1 MKNSLKTTTLI
12 AAIGIT
18 LYAIHIALRYID
30 PIHIA
35 FNAAFGAYSIGREL
49 YFAAWYAFLFAC
61 MISIMVA
68 ALKANTNTEAPQKSF
83 RIVTYIL
90 SGSLLIASV
99 EAMIL
104 PIRIT
109 GVYYLVLSDFWRI
122 VLPILGSVWAW
133 MLCRQSSA
141 GTISKSLRIAM
152 IIGACVLCIPILLQL
167 ISGISYLCT
176 DHILFLR
183 SWAIYSFV
191 KVLVPT
197 ILLCW
202 YSIDC
207 LRTKNLN

>member
-1 MKNSLKTTTLI
+1 MKLSFKTTTLI

-18 LYAIHIALRYID
+18 LYAIHVVLRLRD
-30 PIHIA
+30 PIHDA
-35 FNAAFGAYSIGREL
+35 FNTAFGAYSISREL
-49 YFAAWYAFLFAC
+49 YFVTWYAFLIVC
-61 MISIMVA
+61 MLSIIVA
-68 ALKANTNTEAPQKSF
+68 ALKTNTNLDAPQKSY
-83 RIVTYIL
+83 RVVTYIL
-90 SGSLLIASV
+90 AGSLLIASA
-99 EAMIL
+99 EAMVL
-104 PIRIT
+104 PVRIT
-109 GVYYLVLSDFWRI
+109 GVYYLVLSEFWRV
-122 VLPILGSVWAW
+122 VLPILSSVWVW
-133 MLCRQSSA
+133 MLYRENSA

-152 IIGACVLCIPILLQL
+152 IIGACALCIPILLQL

-207 LRTKNLN
+207 HRTKN

>member
-1 MKNSLKTTTLI
+1 MKLSFKTTTHI

-18 LYAIHIALRYID
+18 LYAIHVVLRLRD
-30 PIHIA
+30 PIHDA
-35 FNAAFGAYSIGREL
+35 FNTAFGAYSISREL
-49 YFAAWYAFLFAC
+49 YFVTWYAFLIVC
-61 MISIMVA
+61 MLSIIVA
-68 ALKANTNTEAPQKSF
+68 ALKTNTNLDAPQKSY
-83 RIVTYIL
+83 RVVTYIL
-90 SGSLLIASV
+90 AGSLLIASA
-99 EAMIL
+99 EAMVL
-104 PIRIT
+104 PVRIT
-109 GVYYLVLSDFWRI
+109 GVYYLVLSEFWRV
-122 VLPILGSVWAW
+122 VLPILSSVWAW
-133 MLCRQSSA
+133 MLYRENSA

-152 IIGACVLCIPILLQL
+152 IIGACALCIPILLQL

-207 LRTKNLN
+207 HRTKN